1 MTLVRSRWF
10 VLVGLGFSGCLLPDV
25 DLVSSFGGGGT
36 EGDGQSG
43 AGNDKAGSA
52 ADGAGTSSSM
62 AGMGATLGA
71 GGDPATSGSGGTM
84 SDSGDMVSQ
93 QAVKDTLKHIVEDE
107 PKENPYSDDQLVEE
121 LSKRGVHIARRTV
134 TKYRKALGIDSSSR
148 RKQF

>member
-1 MTLVRSRWF
+1 MAIATAGIVSLAVS
-10 VLVGLGFSGCLLPDV
+10 LPPDGF
-25 DLVSSFGGGGT
+25 F
-36 EGDGQSG
+36 
-43 AGNDKAGSA
+43 
-52 ADGAGTSSSM
+52 
-62 AGMGATLGA
+62 
-71 GGDPATSGSGGTM
+71 SGGTM

-93 QAVKDTLKHIVEDE
+93 QAVKDTLKQIVEAE